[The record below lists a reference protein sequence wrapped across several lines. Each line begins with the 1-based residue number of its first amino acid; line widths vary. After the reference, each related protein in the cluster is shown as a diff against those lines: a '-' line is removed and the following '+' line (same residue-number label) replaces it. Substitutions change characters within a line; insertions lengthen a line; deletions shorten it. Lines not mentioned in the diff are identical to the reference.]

1 MGSGIGLAF
10 GAFFYGSCHM
20 SVFPHLP
27 AITRWQLSRLLLL
40 RDGGHVNNVLDF
52 EHRFYH
58 PELHDAAA
66 AAAAAAKSGSSKPLG
81 KRDL

>member
-1 MGSGIGLAF
+1 MGSCIGLAF
-10 GAFFYGSCHM
+10 GAFFYGSCHV

-40 RDGGHVNNVLDF
+40 RDAGHVNNVLDF
-52 EHRFYH
+52 EHRFYD
-58 PELHDAAA
+58 PELPDAAA
-66 AAAAAAKSGSSKPLG
+66 AAAAAATSGRSKPFG